1 MAHKEN
7 GTMGTKRVHVYES
20 LDLNK
25 ELALKLTKSDLAMV
39 PMEPNL
45 EAWQKV
51 QRKDKEKKLNNC
63 YHTWLHKFLL
73 LFKFLA
79 IHINQ
84 EMLLL
89 NIISNYKM

>member
-1 MAHKEN
+1 VAHKEN

-45 EAWQKV
+45 EA
-51 QRKDKEKKLNNC
+51 
-63 YHTWLHKFLL
+63 
-73 LFKFLA
+73 
-79 IHINQ
+79 
-84 EMLLL
+84 
-89 NIISNYKM
+89 